1 MNTKNIVKETTWYK
15 SLSNLSC
22 IDPVITNS
30 SSSFQHNINQ
40 LTEFSKNGLTVLK
53 QTFQRSLLNELV
65 YRDCKY
71 F

>member
-40 LTEFSKNGLTVLK
+40 LTEFSKNGYNCFKTNFSK
-53 QTFQRSLLNELV
+53 IFT
-65 YRDCKY
+65 K
-71 F
+71 